1 MPEMKA
7 ALGTQADMTVFR
19 KLALLDHLTSYSHRG
34 SYYTLRSIPR
44 FDEQGIWLGRGAWF
58 SRHGTL
64 LDTIPVLVKE
74 AVAGYLAAEL
84 ETVLHVPV
92 KDALRQLTLA
102 GRVYREEFQGL
113 YRVLAA
119 DVRKWDTDGGSGLR
133 LDIFPLSQPV
143 YPQADRA
150 DGSARVVG

>member
-19 KLALLDHLTSYSHRG
+19 KLAPLDHLTSYSHRG

-44 FDEQGIWLGRGAWF
+44 FNEQGIWLGRGAWF

-64 LDTIPVLVKE
+64 LDTIPVLVQE
-74 AVAGYLAAEL
+74 AAAGYLAGEL

-92 KDALRQLTLA
+92 KDALQVALWFAAFA
-102 GRVYREEFQGL
+102 GHTVTWRGQ
-113 YRVLAA
+113 
-119 DVRKWDTDGGSGLR
+119 KLR
-133 LDIFPLSQPV
+133 L
-143 YPQADRA
+143 RR
-150 DGSARVVG
+150 DGTVQSM